1 MSLIGGKMSF
11 CCLVFYNKKFEF
23 YFFLYLGDT
32 QNLFGRFQTIPN
44 LVKIS
49 LLEMREGSDS
59 DSQSRTMG
67 QIGMSLYRHWNM
79 EYHDT
84 VSLKT
89 RLFFFF

>member
-1 MSLIGGKMSF
+1 MGKCRSAVWFLIIRN
-11 CCLVFYNKKFEF
+11 LN
-23 YFFLYLGDT
+23 FFLYLGDT

-49 LLEMREGSDS
+49 LLEMREDSDS

-67 QIGMSLYRHWNM
+67 QIGMSLYRHRNM

-89 RLFFFF
+89 RLFFFFF

>member
-1 MSLIGGKMSF
+1 MSF
-11 CCLVFYNKKFEF
+11 CCLVFNNKKFEF
-23 YFFLYLGDT
+23 FFIFRRYT
-32 QNLFGRFQTIPN
+32 KFVWSIPTIPN

-67 QIGMSLYRHWNM
+67 QIGMSLYRHRNM

-89 RLFFFF
+89 RLFFFFFLYF